1 MNTSSQSKGR
11 KFLPPVILL
20 AMSAFVFLPSVTN
33 FFVSD
38 DFTLIE
44 LSRVHSLSQLAT
56 FFTTAGFGNYYRP
69 AVRLLFALN
78 FALFSLHPLGY
89 HFVNIGLHGLN
100 AILVYYLARR
110 LVADIAPALLS
121 GLFFCV
127 HFIHAEA
134 VFWISGVT
142 GLLATFFYLLSVL
155 LFVEHLR
162 RWPAGWLSLTLSSF
176 CFLLALL
183 SKEMAVS
190 LPLLLFVLALYLG
203 FRQSGRSW
211 RSLAWRLSPYG
222 ALLLLAGLARASVP
236 ARMPELVAGGGTFT
250 LSPLVMMRNLAYYVV
265 NLIVPLRAFFDFLSY
280 EKYSGL
286 TLLFQ
291 RQAALL
297 LIPLVILAGLFIW
310 GFGWLFGKGS
320 RLCKIG
326 LLWVLVTL
334 IPFLLFRDVGQ
345 RFAYLPSAGFCLVLA
360 DLFRP
365 RGVWSTWRR
374 KPLLILIILTSLL
387 ALVERNIWW
396 KQAGHLSEA
405 VLSDIKGFCPQIGR
419 AEQLHVVGIPPRLHG
434 AYIFNNG
441 LGSAINLVCGEGKRV
456 VSQHADLSLLEDE
469 DLAPGNLVLVYR
481 EGEIVSWSP
490 PENVPSGQ
498 GGDL

>member
-1 MNTSSQSKGR
+1 M
-11 KFLPPVILL
+11 PPVILFGL
-20 AMSAFVFLPSVTN
+20 GVFVFLPSVTN

-38 DFTLIE
+38 DFTLME
-44 LSRVHSLSQLAT
+44 MSRAHSLGQLAT

-69 AVRLLFALN
+69 AVRLLFSLN
-78 FALFSLHPLGY
+78 FALFGLRPLGY

-110 LVADIAPALLS
+110 LVADIPPALLAA
-121 GLFFCV
+121 LFFSV

-142 GLLATFFYLLSVL
+142 SLLATFFYLLSVL

-162 RWPAGWLSLTLSSF
+162 RWPAGWHSLTLSCF

-190 LPLLLFVLALYLG
+190 LPLLIFVLALWLG

-211 RSLAWRLSPYG
+211 RSLAWRLAPYG
-222 ALLLLAGLARASVP
+222 ALLLVVGSVRASVQ

-250 LSPLVMMRNLAYYVV
+250 LNPLVMMRNLAYYVV
-265 NLIVPLRAFFDFLSY
+265 NMIVPVRVFFDFLGY

-291 RQAALL
+291 RKVALL
-297 LIPLVILAGLFIW
+297 LIPLAILAGFFIW
-310 GFGWLFGKGS
+310 GIGLLFRKNS
-320 RLCKIG
+320 RMSKIG
-326 LLWVLVTL
+326 LLWMLVTL

-345 RFAYLPSAGFCLVLA
+345 RFAYLPSIGFCLVLA

-365 RGVWSTWRR
+365 IGAWSTWRG
-374 KPLLILIILTSLL
+374 KPLLILMILTNLL
-387 ALVERNIWW
+387 AVQERNIWW
-396 KQAGHLSEA
+396 KQAGHRSE
-405 VLSDIKGFCPQIGR
+405 VLLGDMKSFCSQIR
-419 AEQLHVVGIPPRLHG
+419 KAQQLHVVGVPPRLHG
-434 AYIFNNG
+434 AYVFNNG
-441 LGSAINLVCGEGKRV
+441 LGSAINLVCGEGRRI

-481 EGEIVSWSP
+481 DGEMFSWHPS
-490 PENVPSGQ
+490 ENMPSEQ